1 MGAKSARH
9 LGVAA
14 ALGAAV
20 AGAFAAGPGDSTV
33 PYVVRS
39 WNDEAGLPQNSVAAI
54 VEDRA
59 GFTWLATLEGLVR
72 FDGVRFEVF
81 DSRNTPE
88 FRTSRVVALALG
100 SDDTL
105 WIGTEGGGLAARRA
119 GRFIAL
125 DTDPA
130 LARASVHAL
139 LVEPGGAVWAGT
151 NRGLYRFDGERATH
165 VPLEIDGHEVRV
177 RAMARE
183 PDGSMWVTSDGGLF
197 VKPPGGAFAQAAR
210 SAWPVGQR
218 QGPVMC
224 AHDGTVW
231 LATPDALVRG
241 RRGVFAPVRGPDGRV
256 LTGTM
261 ALAEDPRGV
270 VWIGTREA
278 LHRWEDGRVTT
289 VRTPRTG
296 EYPIW
301 SLYADSRGAV
311 WIGSNGGGLIV
322 LRPGAVT
329 PFGADE
335 GLSSDFV
342 WSVLE
347 DRHGVLWVGTY
358 FGLTRLENGKPRTF
372 RVDNGLGGD
381 IVYTVAEDAAGAI
394 WAGTSE
400 GGLARWDGAR
410 FTHWTRAD
418 GLPSNTVHALLPADD
433 GALWIGTAM
442 GLARRTNGHFSVL
455 ARADG
460 LPGDGVRVLARGL
473 HGDLWVGTTGGLA
486 LVQDG
491 KVART
496 WTTGQGLRHDEVR
509 ALLVD
514 SDGTVWIGTNGGGL
528 HRLRDGRLAAIGTR
542 EGLYDEVVSQILD
555 DGGGRLWMTCN
566 KGIYWLARRDAD
578 AVADGRQPHLRCGA
592 LGTADGMRSR
602 ECNGTGMP
610 AGCRTRDGMLWFPTM
625 RGLVGVEPQRVG
637 APRPPVRLAI
647 THVLADQQALPV
659 DGTTLQ
665 VAPGRGDLEFRF
677 TALDSAA
684 PEGVRFRYRLDGF
697 DSDWI
702 ESGARRAAYYTRVP
716 PGDYSFHLSADP
728 GDGRWQADEAALPLH
743 VSAQFWQ
750 TRAFS
755 LVVVLALL
763 GAAGLLA
770 LLRGTALRRRN
781 RELARRVDERTRE
794 LSRSNDELKVAKD
807 AAETASQAKS
817 TFLANMSHEIR
828 TPMNGIIGLAEML
841 DETELSARQREY
853 LGMIRSSSDALMA
866 IVNDVLDLS
875 KLEAGKMSLEVT
887 PFAPGELCEG
897 VASLLALA
905 ARTKGVRLAAAVA
918 PGLPA
923 CVLGDAGRLR
933 QVLLNLLGNAVKF
946 THAGDIV
953 VGVHPAPDDAPG
965 ARRIVFAVRDTGI
978 GIAPERQAAI
988 FDAFEQEDTTT
999 HRRFGGTGLGLSIS
1013 RRLVQLMGGSL
1024 TLESVPGRGSTF
1036 RFELPFAEA
1045 TAAARPGMTGTERPA
1060 ATTAIAATPLSILLA
1075 EDNLVNQRLARA
1087 MLERAGHGV
1096 VVVGDGAEAVAA
1108 VARERFDLVLMD
1120 LRMPHLGGTEA
1131 TAQIRRAE
1139 AGTDRHIPIVAM
1151 TADAMSGDRE
1161 RCLAAGMDDYVSK
1174 PIRVHELFAAIE
1186 RAVATTSAGA
1196 RDVLASR
1203 A

>member
-1 MGAKSARH
+1 MAMGATSVRH
-9 LGVAA
+9 WGVAA

-20 AGAFAAGPGDSTV
+20 AFASAAGPVHSPV

-88 FRTSRVVALALG
+88 LRASRVVALALG
-100 SDDTL
+100 TDDTL
-105 WIGTEGGGLAARRA
+105 WIGTEGGGLVARR
-119 GRFIAL
+119 GDRFIAPCA
-125 DTDPA
+125 DPL
-130 LARASVHAL
+130 LARSSVHAL
-139 LVEPGGAVWAGT
+139 LAEPGGTVWAGT
-151 NRGLYRFDGERATH
+151 NRGLYRFDDGQATH
-165 VPLEIDGHEVRV
+165 VPLEAGGREVRV
-177 RAMARE
+177 HAMARE
-183 PDGSMWVTSDGGLF
+183 PDGTVWITSDGGLF
-197 VKPPGGAFAQAAR
+197 VKRPGRPFEQAAR
-210 SAWPVGQR
+210 STWPVGQR
-218 QGPVMC
+218 QGPVLC
-224 AHDGTVW
+224 THDGVVW
-231 LATPDALVRG
+231 LATPDGLVRG
-241 RRGVFAPVRGPDGRV
+241 RQGAFVPVRGPDGRV
-256 LTGTM
+256 VAGTM

-278 LHRWEDGRVTT
+278 LHRWEDGAVTT

-296 EYPIW
+296 EYPVW
-301 SLYADSRGAV
+301 SLFADSRGSV
-311 WIGSNGGGLIV
+311 WVGSNGGGLIV

-329 PFGADE
+329 PLGAEE

-347 DRHGVLWVGTY
+347 DRRGALWVGTY
-358 FGLTRLENGKPRTF
+358 FGLTRLENGTARTF
-372 RVDNGLGGD
+372 RLDDGLGGD
-381 IVYTVAEDAAGAI
+381 IVYAVAEDAAGTI

-400 GGLARWDGAR
+400 GGLARWDGDR

-433 GALWIGTAM
+433 GSLWIGTAM
-442 GLARRTNGHFSVL
+442 GLAHRAGGRIAVL
-455 ARADG
+455 AHADG
-460 LPGDGVRVLARGL
+460 LPGDGVRVLAKGRDGA
-473 HGDLWVGTTGGLA
+473 LWVGTTGGLA
-486 LVQDG
+486 LVRDG
-491 KVART
+491 RIVRT
-496 WTTGQGLRHDEVR
+496 WTRTQGLRHDEVR

-514 SDGTVWIGTNGGGL
+514 ADGTVWIGTNGGGL
-528 HRLRDGRLAAIGTR
+528 HRLRDGHLAAIGTR
-542 EGLYDEVVSQILD
+542 EGLYDDVVSQILD
-555 DGGGRLWMTCN
+555 DGSGRLWMTCN

-578 AVADGRQPHLRCGA
+578 AVADGRQPHLRCGV

-647 THVLADQQALPV
+647 TQVLADQQALPV

-684 PEGVRFRYRLDGF
+684 PEGVRFRYRLEGF
-697 DSDWI
+697 DNDWV

-716 PGDYSFHLSADP
+716 PGDYTFRLSADP
-728 GDGRWQADEAALPLH
+728 GDGRWQAGESTLPLH

-750 TRAFS
+750 TRGFS
-755 LVVVLALL
+755 AVVILALL
-763 GAAGLLA
+763 GAVGLFA
-770 LLRGTALRRRN
+770 ALRGAALRRRN
-781 RELARRVDERTRE
+781 RELARRVDERTCE
-794 LSRSNDELKVAKD
+794 LRRSNAELEVAKN
-807 AAETASQAKS
+807 AAEAASHAKS

-828 TPMNGIIGLAEML
+828 TPMNGIIGLAELL
-841 DETELSARQREY
+841 DETTLTARQHEY
-853 LGMIRSSSDALMA
+853 LGMIRGSADALMA

-875 KLEAGKMSLEVT
+875 KLEAGKMSLEVA
-887 PFAPGELCEG
+887 PFAPHELCEG
-897 VASLLALA
+897 VAALLAHA
-905 ARTKGVRLAAAVA
+905 ARAKGVRLAASIDRGT
-918 PGLPA
+918 PER
-923 CVLGDAGRLR
+923 VLGDAGRLR

-946 THAGDIV
+946 TDAGEI
-953 VGVHPAPDDAPG
+953 GVDVRPAPGDAPG
-965 ARRIVFAVRDTGI
+965 ARRVLFSVRDTGI

-999 HRRFGGTGLGLSIS
+999 HSRFGGTGLGLSIS
-1013 RRLVQLMGGSL
+1013 RRLVQLMGGTL
-1024 TLESVPGRGSTF
+1024 ALESSPGRGSTF
-1036 RFELPFAEA
+1036 RFELDLVEA
-1045 TAAARPGMTGTERPA
+1045 PALAPAASTAAERDVTRPA
-1060 ATTAIAATPLSILLA
+1060 GAPLTILLA
-1075 EDNLVNQRLARA
+1075 EDNVVNQRLARA
-1087 MLERAGHGV
+1087 MLERAGYGV
-1096 VVVGDGAEAVAA
+1096 VVVGDGTEAVAA

-1131 TAQIRRAE
+1131 TARIRRAE
-1139 AGTDRHIPIVAM
+1139 AGTGRHLPIVAM

-1174 PIRVHELFAAIE
+1174 PIRTQELFAAIE
-1186 RAVATTSAGA
+1186 RAMSAATAA
-1196 RDVLASR
+1196 AAAPEPVV
-1203 A
+1203 